1 MEEYAGEAD
10 NLLTIDPVG
19 VGSDEMFIGRAGYL
33 SGCLWL
39 QRKLGRQ
46 VLPEV
51 KIFQLCDVIVESGR
65 RFSRKVSSKS
75 PLMFSYYETQYL
87 GAAHG
92 LTGILLQ
99 LLSVPQYLDQNPS
112 AEKDIKASVNFLLSV
127 QCYDG
132 NFPCSMGEV
141 KEPRKYGDELVHW
154 CHGAGGTA
162 LLMARAY
169 QVWRD
174 SSYMSAL
181 IKAANCVWRKG
192 LLRKGPG
199 LCHGVS
205 GSGYVFLLL
214 HRMTGDV
221 SWLHRA
227 VKFAE
232 FLFSDQFRTARD
244 PDNPV
249 SLFEGWSG
257 AVIFC
262 TDILFPNQAAFP
274 FHEVFL

>member
-1 MEEYAGEAD
+1 MWH
-10 NLLTIDPVG
+10 
-19 VGSDEMFIGRAGYL
+19 GSEL
-33 SGCLWL
+33 SDLDL
-39 QRKLGRQ
+39 
-46 VLPEV
+46 
-51 KIFQLCDVIVESGR
+51 IF
-65 RFSRKVSSKS
+65 
-75 PLMFSYYETQYL
+75 
-87 GAAHG
+87 
-92 LTGILLQ
+92 
-99 LLSVPQYLDQNPS
+99 
-112 AEKDIKASVNFLLSV
+112 
-127 QCYDG
+127 
-132 NFPCSMGEV
+132 
-141 KEPRKYGDELVHW
+141 
-154 CHGAGGTA
+154 
-162 LLMARAY
+162 RAY

-192 LLRKGPG
+192 LLRRGPG

-249 SLFEGWSG
+249 SLFEERHERRDATLDS
-257 AVIFC
+257 
-262 TDILFPNQAAFP
+262 ILVLCLNV
-274 FHEVFL
+274 VFYC